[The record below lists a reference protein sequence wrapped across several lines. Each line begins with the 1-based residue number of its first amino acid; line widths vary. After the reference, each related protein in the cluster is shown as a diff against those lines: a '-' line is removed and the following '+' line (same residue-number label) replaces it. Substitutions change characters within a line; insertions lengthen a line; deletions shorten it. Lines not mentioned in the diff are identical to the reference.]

1 MADPVGL
8 TDAHIDLSQLTG
20 VEVVSVVGVVAR
32 ERDIRYI
39 ALERSVGT
47 DLVILALS

>member
-1 MADPVGL
+1 MAYPVGL

-32 ERDIRYI
+32 DEK
-39 ALERSVGT
+39 LEIHWTGVLT
-47 DLVILALS
+47 LTW